1 MGSARTAVHSE
12 LELSSTMADD
22 ECSTGG
28 YACGGCTCAGL
39 ITMIVLLSISF
50 QTLDQLDFGL
60 NYNSIGETIEQE
72 VYEQAG
78 LYCLGV
84 AHSFIRYPK
93 TIQTIEFI
101 SEDNDR
107 LQTRTSDGLPV
118 KLSISFQWRYD
129 PGQLLKNY
137 QTYRGG
143 ERYVYENVAKA
154 TIANVAT
161 NFSAYTFFNDKQGIA
176 TSMQIQISRVFS
188 ETLFAT
194 IDAFQITRVEL
205 PVEFQN
211 AILDTIQA
219 KQNITAKTR
228 YKENV
233 EVTRQTVLAE
243 MYAYGNLTQAVAT
256 GFGAPM
262 NSTRRSTTY
271 GGMSSSS
278 RRHAATRTTRTS
290 WSESTRRCCSAPPE
304 GSMCKVHASTM
315 SVERGPSAG
324 MVHGRHSRS
333 KQTAKQGDKQP
344 RLRLGRERA
353 GICAWMS

>member
-22 ECSTGG
+22 KCSTGG

-129 PGQLLKNY
+129 PGQLLQNY

-228 YKENV
+228 YKENMEVTFNTQIIIANQTKLQTIALSHGTAARRMEQARANV

-262 NSTRRSTTY
+262 NSTETLDY
-271 GGMSSSS
+271 IWWNEQLEQ
-278 RRHAATRTTRTS
+278 ATRSDSHHKDFLVGINPALLQRTS
-290 WSESTRRCCSAPPE
+290 
-304 GSMCKVHASTM
+304 
-315 SVERGPSAG
+315 
-324 MVHGRHSRS
+324 
-333 KQTAKQGDKQP
+333 
-344 RLRLGRERA
+344 
-353 GICAWMS
+353 

>member
-22 ECSTGG
+22 GCSTGG

-228 YKENV
+228 YKENMEVTFNTQIIIANQTKLQTIALSHGTAARRMEQARANV

-262 NSTRRSTTY
+262 NSTETLDY
-271 GGMSSSS
+271 IWWNEQLEQ
-278 RRHAATRTTRTS
+278 ATRSDSHHKDFLVGINPALLQRTS
-290 WSESTRRCCSAPPE
+290 
-304 GSMCKVHASTM
+304 
-315 SVERGPSAG
+315 
-324 MVHGRHSRS
+324 
-333 KQTAKQGDKQP
+333 
-344 RLRLGRERA
+344 
-353 GICAWMS
+353 

>member
-22 ECSTGG
+22 GCSTGG

-93 TIQTIEFI
+93 TIQTMEFI
-101 SEDNDR
+101 LEDNDR

-176 TSMQIQISRVFS
+176 TSMQIELTAIFS
-188 ETLFAT
+188 QRLFAQV
-194 IDAFQITRVEL
+194 DAFQITQVEL
-205 PVEFQN
+205 PSDFQN

-219 KQNITAKTR
+219 KQNITTTQRYLENMAVTFNTQILIANQTR
-228 YKENV
+228 YQTVALARGTAAQRVEQATANV
-233 EVTRQTVLAE
+233 AVTRQTVLAE
-243 MYAYGNLTQAVAT
+243 MYAYGNLTQQVAL
-256 GFGAPM
+256 GLGAPL
-262 NSTRRSTTY
+262 N
-271 GGMSSSS
+271 
-278 RRHAATRTTRTS
+278 A
-290 WSESTRRCCSAPPE
+290 SEILDYIWWNEQLENA
-304 GSMCKVHASTM
+304 
-315 SVERGPSAG
+315 ERGDPHVKDFLVGVDPA
-324 MVHGRHSRS
+324 VLSR
-333 KQTAKQGDKQP
+333 T
-344 RLRLGRERA
+344 
-353 GICAWMS
+353 